1 MKNSSISTVFFVLI
15 AIIIALSSCKGK
27 SGGNTENTDSTVVA
41 DGTIDNVMEAE
52 KIVFDSVL
60 WAKTTNVAKNGKVSV
75 SIKYPYIKNGREN
88 VQDSIFAWEKE
99 LLDSRGAKTS
109 FLELAK
115 KRGTMLTDSLSKDL
129 KSILDVYEEEEIKEM
144 TYDMNVSVVYE
155 DDEYFTLEG
164 IIYTYLGGAHGST
177 INVGQTFCKVSGK
190 RVDWELLKGYT
201 TKELRSE
208 IKNGLKGYFDIP
220 INAADADEQLQ
231 NSLMID
237 EESFCNA
244 FPLPECRPYLTN
256 KGVCI
261 RYQQY
266 EIACYAAGMPE
277 CYLPVKK

>member
-1 MKNSSISTVFFVLI
+1 MKNFSMSTVFIVLI

-27 SGGNTENTDSTVVA
+27 SGGNTENTDSTVIA
-41 DGTIDNVMEAE
+41 DGTIDNVTEAE

-75 SIKYPYIKNGREN
+75 SIKYPYIKNGHEN
-88 VQDSIFAWEKE
+88 VQDSSFAWEKE

-129 KSILDVYEEEEIKEM
+129 KSILDVYEEEEIKEL
-144 TYDMNVSVVYE
+144 TYSMNVSVVYE

-190 RVDWELLKGYT
+190 RIDWELLKGYT

-220 INAADADEQLQ
+220 KNAADSDEQLQ

>member
-27 SGGNTENTDSTVVA
+27 SGGNIENTDSTVIA
-41 DGTIDNVMEAE
+41 DGTIDNVTEAE

-144 TYDMNVSVVYE
+144 TYSMNVSVVYE

-220 INAADADEQLQ
+220 KNAADSDEQLQ

>member
-1 MKNSSISTVFFVLI
+1 MKNFSISTVFFVLI

-27 SGGNTENTDSTVVA
+27 SGGNTENTDSTVIA
-41 DGTIDNVMEAE
+41 DGTIDNVTGAE

-99 LLDSRGAKTS
+99 LLDSRGVKTS

-129 KSILDVYEEEEIKEM
+129 KSILDVYEEEEIKEL
-144 TYDMNVSVVYE
+144 TYSMNVSVVYE

-190 RVDWELLKGYT
+190 RIDWELLKGYT

-220 INAADADEQLQ
+220 KNAADSDEQLQ

>member
-1 MKNSSISTVFFVLI
+1 MKNFSISTVFFVLI

-27 SGGNTENTDSTVVA
+27 SGGNTENTDSTVIA
-41 DGTIDNVMEAE
+41 DGTIDNVTEAE

-129 KSILDVYEEEEIKEM
+129 KSILDVYEEEEIKEL
-144 TYDMNVSVVYE
+144 TYSMNVSVVYE

-190 RVDWELLKGYT
+190 RIDWELLKGYT

-220 INAADADEQLQ
+220 KNAADSDEQLQ

>member
-1 MKNSSISTVFFVLI
+1 MKNFSISTVFFVLI

-27 SGGNTENTDSTVVA
+27 SGGNTENTDSTVIA
-41 DGTIDNVMEAE
+41 DGTIDNVTGAE

-129 KSILDVYEEEEIKEM
+129 KSILDVYEEEDIKEM

-190 RVDWELLKGYT
+190 RIDWELLKGYT

-220 INAADADEQLQ
+220 KNAADSDEQLQ

>member
-1 MKNSSISTVFFVLI
+1 MKNFSISTVFFVLI

-27 SGGNTENTDSTVVA
+27 SGGNTENTDSTVIA
-41 DGTIDNVMEAE
+41 DGTIDNVTEAE

-129 KSILDVYEEEEIKEM
+129 KSILDVYEEEEIKEL
-144 TYDMNVSVVYE
+144 TYSMNVSVVYE

-220 INAADADEQLQ
+220 KNAADSDEQLQ

>member
-1 MKNSSISTVFFVLI
+1 MKNFSISTVFFVLI

-27 SGGNTENTDSTVVA
+27 SGGNTENNDSTVIA
-41 DGTIDNVMEAE
+41 DGTIDNVTEPE
-52 KIVFDSVL
+52 RIVFDSVL

-177 INVGQTFCKVSGK
+177 VNVGQTFCKVSGK

-220 INAADADEQLQ
+220 KNAADADEQLQ

>member
-1 MKNSSISTVFFVLI
+1 MKNFSISTIFFVLI

-27 SGGNTENTDSTVVA
+27 SGGNTENTDSTVIA
-41 DGTIDNVMEAE
+41 DGTIDNVTEPE
-52 KIVFDSVL
+52 RIVFDSVL

-177 INVGQTFCKVSGK
+177 VNVGQTFCKVSGK

-220 INAADADEQLQ
+220 INAADSDEQLQ

>member
-1 MKNSSISTVFFVLI
+1 MKNFSISTVFFVLI

-27 SGGNTENTDSTVVA
+27 SGGNTENTDSTVIA
-41 DGTIDNVMEAE
+41 DGTIDNVTEAE

-129 KSILDVYEEEEIKEM
+129 KSILDVYEEEEIKEL
-144 TYDMNVSVVYE
+144 TYSMNVSVVYE

-177 INVGQTFCKVSGK
+177 VNVGQTFCKVSGK

-220 INAADADEQLQ
+220 INAADSDEQLQ

>member
-1 MKNSSISTVFFVLI
+1 MKNFSISTVFFVLI

-27 SGGNTENTDSTVVA
+27 SGGNIENTDSTVIA
-41 DGTIDNVMEAE
+41 DGTIDNVTEAE

-99 LLDSRGAKTS
+99 LLDSRGVKTS

-115 KRGTMLTDSLSKDL
+115 KRGTILTDSLSKDL
-129 KSILDVYEEEEIKEM
+129 MSILDVYEEEEIKEM

-220 INAADADEQLQ
+220 INAADSDEQLQ

>member
-1 MKNSSISTVFFVLI
+1 MKNFSISTVFFVLI

-27 SGGNTENTDSTVVA
+27 SGGNTENTDSTVIA
-41 DGTIDNVMEAE
+41 DGTIDNVTEAE

-115 KRGTMLTDSLSKDL
+115 KRGTILTDSLSKDL
-129 KSILDVYEEEEIKEM
+129 KSILDVYEEEEIKEL
-144 TYDMNVSVVYE
+144 TYSMNVSVVYE

-177 INVGQTFCKVSGK
+177 VNVGQTFCKVSGK

-220 INAADADEQLQ
+220 INAADSDEQLQ

>member
-1 MKNSSISTVFFVLI
+1 MKNFSISTVFFVLI

-27 SGGNTENTDSTVVA
+27 SGGNIENTDSTVIA
-41 DGTIDNVMEAE
+41 DGTIDNVTEAE

-129 KSILDVYEEEEIKEM
+129 KSILDVYEEEEIKEL
-144 TYDMNVSVVYE
+144 TYSMNVSVVYE

-177 INVGQTFCKVSGK
+177 VNVGQTFCKVSGK

-220 INAADADEQLQ
+220 KNAADSDEQLQ

>member
-1 MKNSSISTVFFVLI
+1 MKNFSISTVFFVLI

-75 SIKYPYIKNGREN
+75 SIKYPYIKNGHEN

-177 INVGQTFCKVSGK
+177 VNVGQTFCKVSGK

-220 INAADADEQLQ
+220 INAADSDEQLQ

>member
-1 MKNSSISTVFFVLI
+1 MKNFSISTVFFVLI

-27 SGGNTENTDSTVVA
+27 SGGNTENTDSTVIA
-41 DGTIDNVMEAE
+41 DGTIDNVTEAE

-99 LLDSRGAKTS
+99 LLDSRGANTS

-129 KSILDVYEEEEIKEM
+129 KSILDVYEEEEIKEL
-144 TYDMNVSVVYE
+144 TYSMNVSVVYE

-220 INAADADEQLQ
+220 KNAADSDEQLQ

>member
-1 MKNSSISTVFFVLI
+1 MKNFSISTVFFVLI

-27 SGGNTENTDSTVVA
+27 SGGNTENTDSTVIA
-41 DGTIDNVMEAE
+41 DGTIDNVTGAE

-129 KSILDVYEEEEIKEM
+129 KSILDVYEEEDIKEM

-220 INAADADEQLQ
+220 INAADSDEQLQ

>member
-1 MKNSSISTVFFVLI
+1 
-15 AIIIALSSCKGK
+15 
-27 SGGNTENTDSTVVA
+27 
-41 DGTIDNVMEAE
+41 
-52 KIVFDSVL
+52 
-60 WAKTTNVAKNGKVSV
+60 
-75 SIKYPYIKNGREN
+75 
-88 VQDSIFAWEKE
+88 
-99 LLDSRGAKTS
+99 
-109 FLELAK
+109 
-115 KRGTMLTDSLSKDL
+115 MLTDSLSKDL

-177 INVGQTFCKVSGK
+177 VNVGQTFCKVSGK

-220 INAADADEQLQ
+220 INAADSDEQLQ

>member
-1 MKNSSISTVFFVLI
+1 MKNFSISTVFFVLI

-27 SGGNTENTDSTVVA
+27 SGGNIENTDSTVIA
-41 DGTIDNVMEAE
+41 DGTIDNVTEPE

-99 LLDSRGAKTS
+99 LLDSRGVKTS

-115 KRGTMLTDSLSKDL
+115 KRGTILTDSLSKDL
-129 KSILDVYEEEEIKEM
+129 MSILDVYEEEEIKEM

-177 INVGQTFCKVSGK
+177 VNVGQTFCKVSGK

-220 INAADADEQLQ
+220 INAADSDEQLQ

>member
-99 LLDSRGAKTS
+99 LLDSRGVKTS

-115 KRGTMLTDSLSKDL
+115 KRGTILTDSLSKDL
-129 KSILDVYEEEEIKEM
+129 MSILDVYEEEEIKEM

-177 INVGQTFCKVSGK
+177 VNVGQTFCKVSGK

-220 INAADADEQLQ
+220 KNAADSDEQLQ

>member
-1 MKNSSISTVFFVLI
+1 MKNFSISTVFFVLI

-27 SGGNTENTDSTVVA
+27 SGGNIENTDSTVIA
-41 DGTIDNVMEAE
+41 DGTIDNVTEAE

-99 LLDSRGAKTS
+99 LLDSRGVKTS

-115 KRGTMLTDSLSKDL
+115 KRGTILTDSLSKDL
-129 KSILDVYEEEEIKEM
+129 MSILDVYEEEEIKEM

-164 IIYTYLGGAHGST
+164 ITYTYLGGAHGST
-177 INVGQTFCKVSGK
+177 VNVGQTFCKVSGK

-220 INAADADEQLQ
+220 KNAADSDEQLQ

>member
-15 AIIIALSSCKGK
+15 AIIIVLSSCKGK
-27 SGGNTENTDSTVVA
+27 SGGNTENTDSTVIA
-41 DGTIDNVMEAE
+41 DGTIDNVTEPE

-220 INAADADEQLQ
+220 INAADSDEQLQ

-277 CYLPVKK
+277 CYLPVKI

>member
-1 MKNSSISTVFFVLI
+1 MKNFSISTVFFVLI

-27 SGGNTENTDSTVVA
+27 SGGNTENTDSAVIA
-41 DGTIDNVMEAE
+41 DGTIDNVTEPE
-52 KIVFDSVL
+52 RIVFDSVL

-88 VQDSIFAWEKE
+88 VQDSIFSWEKE

-177 INVGQTFCKVSGK
+177 VNVGQTFCKVSGK

-220 INAADADEQLQ
+220 KNAADSDEQLQ

-237 EESFCNA
+237 EELFCNA

>member
-1 MKNSSISTVFFVLI
+1 MKNFSISTVFFVLI

-27 SGGNTENTDSTVVA
+27 SGGNTENTDSAVIA
-41 DGTIDNVMEAE
+41 DGTIDNVTEPE
-52 KIVFDSVL
+52 RIVFDSVL

-75 SIKYPYIKNGREN
+75 SIKYPYIKNRREN

-129 KSILDVYEEEEIKEM
+129 KSILDVYEEEEIKEL
-144 TYDMNVSVVYE
+144 TYSMNVSVVYE

-220 INAADADEQLQ
+220 KNAADSDEQLQ

>member
-1 MKNSSISTVFFVLI
+1 MKNFSISSALFMLV
-15 AIIIALSSCKGK
+15 AIITALASCNGK
-27 SGGNTENTDSTVVA
+27 NGGKTDISDSTVIAEGAIGEVKE
-41 DGTIDNVMEAE
+41 TE
-52 KIVFDSVL
+52 KIIFDSVL
-60 WAKTTNVAKNGKVSV
+60 WAKTSNVAKNGKVSV
-75 SIKYPYIKNGREN
+75 RIKYPYIKNGHET

-99 LLDSRGAKTS
+99 LLESRGAKAS

-115 KRGTMLTDSLSKDL
+115 ERGTMLVDSLSKDL
-129 KSILDVYEEEEIKEM
+129 KPILDVYEEEEVKEM
-144 TYDMNVSVVYE
+144 TYDMNVSVIYE

-177 INVGQTFCKVSGK
+177 INVGQTFCKASGR

-201 TKELRSE
+201 TKELRNE
-208 IKNGLKGYFDIP
+208 IKKGLKGYFEIP
-220 INAADADEQLQ
+220 AKAADSDEQLQ
-231 NSLMID
+231 NSLLID

-244 FPLPECRPYLTN
+244 FPLPEYRPYLTN

>member
-1 MKNSSISTVFFVLI
+1 MKNFSISTVFFVLI

-27 SGGNTENTDSTVVA
+27 SGGNIENTDSTVIA
-41 DGTIDNVMEAE
+41 DGTIDNVTEAE

-177 INVGQTFCKVSGK
+177 VNVGQTFCKVSGK

-220 INAADADEQLQ
+220 INAADSDEQLQ

-256 KGVCI
+256 TGVCI

>member
-27 SGGNTENTDSTVVA
+27 SGGNIENTDSTVIA
-41 DGTIDNVMEAE
+41 DGTIDNVTEAE

-129 KSILDVYEEEEIKEM
+129 KSILDVYEEEEIKEL
-144 TYDMNVSVVYE
+144 TYSMNVSVVYE

-177 INVGQTFCKVSGK
+177 VNVGQTFCKVSGK

-220 INAADADEQLQ
+220 KNAADSDEQLQ

>member
-27 SGGNTENTDSTVVA
+27 SGGNIENTDSTVIA
-41 DGTIDNVMEAE
+41 DGTIDNVTEAE

-99 LLDSRGAKTS
+99 LLDSRGVKTS

-115 KRGTMLTDSLSKDL
+115 KRGTILTDSLSKDL
-129 KSILDVYEEEEIKEM
+129 MSILDVYEEEEIKEM

-164 IIYTYLGGAHGST
+164 ITYTYLGGAHGST
-177 INVGQTFCKVSGK
+177 VNVGQTFCKVSGK

-220 INAADADEQLQ
+220 KNAADSDEQLQ

>member
-1 MKNSSISTVFFVLI
+1 MKNFSISTVFFVLI

-115 KRGTMLTDSLSKDL
+115 KRGTILTDSLSKDL
-129 KSILDVYEEEEIKEM
+129 MSILDVYEEEEIKEM

-164 IIYTYLGGAHGST
+164 ITYTYLGGAHGST
-177 INVGQTFCKVSGK
+177 VNVGQTFCKVSGK

-220 INAADADEQLQ
+220 KNAADSDEQLQ

>member
-1 MKNSSISTVFFVLI
+1 MKNFSISTVFFVLI

-27 SGGNTENTDSTVVA
+27 SGGNIENTDSTVIA
-41 DGTIDNVMEAE
+41 DGTIDNVTEAE

-99 LLDSRGAKTS
+99 LLDSRGVKTS

-129 KSILDVYEEEEIKEM
+129 KSILDVYEEEEIKEL
-144 TYDMNVSVVYE
+144 TYSMNVSVVYE

-177 INVGQTFCKVSGK
+177 VNVGQTFCKVSGK

-220 INAADADEQLQ
+220 INAADSDEQLQ

>member
-1 MKNSSISTVFFVLI
+1 MKNFSISTVFFVLI

-27 SGGNTENTDSTVVA
+27 SGGNTENTDSTVIA
-41 DGTIDNVMEAE
+41 DGTIDNVTEAE

-177 INVGQTFCKVSGK
+177 VNVGQTFCKVSGK

-220 INAADADEQLQ
+220 INAADSDEQLQ

>member
-27 SGGNTENTDSTVVA
+27 SGGNTENTDSTVIA
-41 DGTIDNVMEAE
+41 DGTIDNVTEPE

-99 LLDSRGAKTS
+99 LLDSRGVKTS

-177 INVGQTFCKVSGK
+177 VNVGQTFCKVSGK

-220 INAADADEQLQ
+220 KNAADSDEQLQ